1 MMTDEQFNL
10 YLEQRRAYR
19 KTCSDLEAF
28 KDERSRLDE
37 VYRMGSLPPER
48 EPLLTRILVRLGLK
62 RKRMTRLDGK
72 RLQEMDDRLKYLDEV
87 VCRAERVR
95 TGILSMLQDYEPTT
109 EEMRLVDI
117 LDAVERITN
126 RQEALER
133 MVKVM
138 LK

>member
-1 MMTDEQFNL
+1 M
-10 YLEQRRAYR
+10 
-19 KTCSDLEAF
+19 EAF

-48 EPLLTRILVRLGLK
+48 ESLFTRILVRLGLK
-62 RKRMTRLDGK
+62 RKRLTRLDGK

-87 VCRAERVR
+87 VSRAERVR

-126 RQEALER
+126 RQDALER